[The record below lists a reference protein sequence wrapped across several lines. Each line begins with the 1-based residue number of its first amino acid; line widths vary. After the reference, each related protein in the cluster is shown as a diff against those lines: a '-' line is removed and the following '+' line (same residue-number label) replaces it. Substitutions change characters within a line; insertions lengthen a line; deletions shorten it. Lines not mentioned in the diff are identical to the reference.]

1 MMRSYE
7 EGLKC
12 SSAALSRLQEE
23 WAKGRLSLRD
33 PIHDTRN
40 ANKNV
45 MGSPNNTRN
54 EVMGQRQGHS
64 ASKRNAAKGLRGL
77 VSESMAMVTEIA
89 VCMYNA
95 GVCHE
100 QLYRAPAALQAYLR
114 TQAVLSLIPRQHPTA
129 GALQQLLGPEDSL
142 RLQMADL
149 ALSHSAR
156 TPVGQH
162 ARQHARPW
170 RPSTAS
176 TNDTVSLVNAA
187 WGDDTEL
194 EGDESLVPREGESD
208 VLRDF
213 SEFLQQEES
222 GQGAFASPTKR
233 ARERNWKSS
242 LGVVSDLE
250 PGAGRR
256 SDGGPDRSWPAN
268 RSGRHSQNV
277 DIDKSGRVS
286 GVGSVFGRNASLN
299 GSRSGVRPQTAT
311 AGLGQARTISE
322 GADALNVSLATPG
335 WNLVSPQR
343 PHTSG
348 GRQEAIPL
356 YPPPPPPRE
365 LHAPETHLAG
375 GLRSRLRDELGAGGR
390 ATGAGMLATK
400 YLKYG
405 ADDSPVSGIKLGP
418 EGSGEWVCTYSKAV
432 SIVAFYRKC
441 TWSLTFENF
450 CQGQSDEEPKEE
462 QVYWGGRSRTPMS
475 VVPVVLR
482 AKEAD
487 AAGRPRRSGD
497 WRWGAP
503 VNMPVTTWDC
513 YDGTDNPTPVLR
525 EGGEG
530 VGGGR
535 GRDNR
540 LHAREDVR
548 FPREGAIPRE
558 RPVTAPVCTF

>member
-33 PIHDTRN
+33 PIHDTRK

-45 MGSPNNTRN
+45 VGPPNNSRN
-54 EVMGQRQGHS
+54 EVIGQRQGHS
-64 ASKRNAAKGLRGL
+64 ASKRNSVRGLRGL

-129 GALQQLLGPEDSL
+129 GALQQLLGPEASL
-142 RLQMADL
+142 RVQMADL
-149 ALSHSAR
+149 AQSRSAR
-156 TPVGQH
+156 TPLG
-162 ARQHARPW
+162 QHARPW

-187 WGDDTEL
+187 WGDDTAL

-222 GQGAFASPTKR
+222 GRRTSSSPTKR

-242 LGVVSDLE
+242 LAVVSDLE
-250 PGAGRR
+250 PGAGCR

-277 DIDKSGRVS
+277 DIDKDGSVG
-286 GVGSVFGRNASLN
+286 GVGIVFGRNASLN
-299 GSRSGVRPQTAT
+299 GSRSGLRPQTAT

-348 GRQEAIPL
+348 GRQEAIPP

-365 LHAPETHLAG
+365 IAPETHLAG

-400 YLKYG
+400 YVKCG
-405 ADDSPVSGIKLGP
+405 ADDSPVSGIKMGQ
-418 EGSGEWVCTYSKAV
+418 EGSGEWVCAFSKAV
-432 SIVAFYRKC
+432 FLVAFYRKC
-441 TWSLTFENF
+441 TWSLTLRISARGRAMKSRRRSRSTGEGSRGPRSRWCPLF
-450 CQGQSDEEPKEE
+450 CAPRRPMPRAGLGVWETGD
-462 QVYWGGRSRTPMS
+462 GGRP
-475 VVPVVLR
+475 
-482 AKEAD
+482 
-487 AAGRPRRSGD
+487 
-497 WRWGAP
+497 
-503 VNMPVTTWDC
+503 
-513 YDGTDNPTPVLR
+513 
-525 EGGEG
+525 
-530 VGGGR
+530 
-535 GRDNR
+535 
-540 LHAREDVR
+540 
-548 FPREGAIPRE
+548 
-558 RPVTAPVCTF
+558 